1 MFGGRWRGKESIG
14 QGGKDFTAEFGGKG
28 SEDSPISGGISW
40 TIGRRAGGALTDSR
54 SDSTPT
60 ESGGHQTILVAVDF
74 SADSEAAVVW
84 ASRYA
89 ALVGAELLIL
99 HVIHDPEEAPGYYRR
114 SEKDSLRPM
123 EDVAKE
129 MLEEFL
135 ETVQRKHSEVAEA
148 KGLKTELVK
157 GIPATRILEAA
168 ESADAALIVMG
179 SRGRT
184 GLPHLLLG
192 SKAERVVQMSPR
204 PVTIVK
210 SGIDHTQQQ

>member
-1 MFGGRWRGKESIG
+1 L
-14 QGGKDFTAEFGGKG
+14 AE
-28 SEDSPISGGISW
+28 
-40 TIGRRAGGALTDSR
+40 SR
-54 SDSTPT
+54 SDSTPAV
-60 ESGGHQTILVAVDF
+60 SGGHQTILVAVDF

-89 ALVGAELLIL
+89 TLIGAELLIL
-99 HVIHDPEEAPGYYRR
+99 HVIHDPGEAPGYYRR
-114 SEKDSLRPM
+114 SEKDALRPM

-135 ETVQRKHSEVAEA
+135 ETVQRKHSEVAEV
-148 KGLKTELVK
+148 KELKTGLVR

-168 ESADAALIVMG
+168 EKADAALIVMG

-192 SKAERVVQMSPR
+192 SKAERVVQMSPI

-210 SGIDHTQQQ
+210 SEISHTQ